1 MAEDAPIILAVVRHE
16 VCCGM
21 QWQNQGSLP
30 EQCDGNRE
38 LRQEHDVTGV

>member
-1 MAEDAPIILAVVRHE
+1 MAQDAPITLVAVQQE

-21 QWQNQGSLP
+21 KRQNQGSLP

-38 LRQEHDVTGV
+38 LRQEHDVTGL